1 MAAIDTRALRNIL
14 GCYATGVA
22 VITTR
27 AADGQHVAVTVN
39 SFSSVSLDPPLVLFS
54 LARKANVLGTFRE
67 AERFAVNILAHEQ
80 QALSNMFARP
90 STAQFAEGT
99 FSVGQGGCALFGNS
113 LAHLECT
120 KASEVD
126 GGDHVVFLGQVT
138 NFHRCAATQPL
149 VFYAGSYGTYSR
161 DQWSKLPPSD
171 GSLSEFS
178 VTGWG

>member
-22 VITTR
+22 IITTR
-27 AADGQHVAVTVN
+27 AANGQHVAVTVN

-54 LARKANVLGTFRE
+54 LARKANVLETFMQ
-67 AERFAVNILAHEQ
+67 ADRFAVNILAHEQ
-80 QALSNMFARP
+80 QALSNMFAKP
-90 STAQFAEGT
+90 STAIFAEGSY
-99 FSVGQGGCALFGNS
+99 SVGLGGCALFGNS

-120 KASEVD
+120 KASEAD
-126 GGDHVVFLGQVT
+126 GGDHVIFLGHVT
-138 NFHRCAATQPL
+138 HFHRCAATQPL
-149 VFYAGSYGTYSR
+149 VFYSGSYGTYSR